1 MDQFRDIKMQREDN
15 SPTRQESSP
24 KSVPAARVL
33 ECWQQQVADIPST
46 FGRLA
51 FLAGLKNS
59 ETARYTHYQLT
70 AAFGADEADKVIRR
84 THLDTFA
91 EWLSFRLERQQADLN
106 VFMASVD
113 GHRRQILAACAVLAP
128 HVWCIP
134 DGVAEHERRLY
145 LADLEAILEPLYSEY
160 GLTASAKPKP
170 VRFPGLTPSRQPL
183 S

>member
-1 MDQFRDIKMQREDN
+1 MELEHN
-15 SPTRQESSP
+15 GPARQESSP

-33 ECWQQQVADIPST
+33 ESWQQQVADIPST

-59 ETARYTHYQLT
+59 ETGRYTHYQLT

-84 THLDTFA
+84 THLETFA
-91 EWLSFRLERQQADLN
+91 EWLSFRLERQQTDLN
-106 VFMASVD
+106 IFMASVD

-145 LADLEAILEPLYSEY
+145 LADLEAILEPLYTEY
-160 GLTASAKPKP
+160 GLMASPKSKTL
-170 VRFPGLTPSRQPL
+170 RFPGFTPSHEPL
-183 S
+183 R

>member
-1 MDQFRDIKMQREDN
+1 MQLNDDFPAHEFKWSCDRPSAHERA
-15 SPTRQESSP
+15 SEVWRQQISE
-24 KSVPAARVL
+24 
-33 ECWQQQVADIPST
+33 IPST

-59 ETARYTHYQLT
+59 ETGRYTHYQLT
-70 AAFGADEADKVIRR
+70 PSFGHDVTDQVIRR
-84 THLDTFA
+84 SHCETFS
-91 EWLSFRLERQQADLN
+91 EWLSFNLERQQADLN
-106 VFMASVD
+106 LFLSGVE

-160 GLTASAKPKP
+160 GLTAAAKTKT
-170 VRFPGLTPSRQPL
+170 PGLGQFATGDLGQPSR
-183 S
+183 